1 MLIKNQNFQVLFSEA
16 FHISDGWDSDQWFY
30 NVLSKKKIIKFLTE
44 LVINKEISG
53 IFLQVNY
60 QELYISYLTTKFLS
74 DNN

>member
-1 MLIKNQNFQVLFSEA
+1 MVV
-16 FHISDGWDSDQWFY
+16 Y

-44 LVINKEISG
+44 LVINKE

>member
-1 MLIKNQNFQVLFSEA
+1 MFFPEA
-16 FHISDGWDSDQWFY
+16 FHISHGWEDERE
-30 NVLSKKKIIKFLTE
+30 IIKLLTD

-60 QELYISYLTTKFLS
+60 QELSISYLTTKFLS